1 MPADFSR
8 YVDLTAYDADP
19 TDIYLGAL
27 RLARLTLPEF
37 RLRQGTVEDAL
48 FQACAYMQALNVA
61 AINRVPNRLM
71 EGIARII
78 GVAREEGTRANVNI
92 AVTLNEIPEVG
103 LPFKI
108 TKSSAFTY
116 AVSYP
121 SGDVHYPFMT
131 TQLETFSTAT
141 VRVASTA
148 NAALASDLQVGDV
161 IDGVTLATGDRV
173 LLKDQTAGAENG
185 IYVAVASGAASR
197 ALDADDVSEL
207 PLFVSVTEGTVG
219 ENTGWNMTNV
229 GDITL
234 GTTTITYAVGTYPTK
249 TITLS
254 SKGVGVHPTPTAGQV
269 VESAS
274 VAPEIQTAVIAAAPE
289 FSVGTNP
296 ESDAKYM
303 DRCVTYLQGLSST
316 AITTDQLKTYILTN
330 HANVARCSVY
340 DTMTT
345 GARGLDQFGSGPT
358 VNAGYV
364 LAMVYGQNRVLT
376 SEERTAIQIAAA
388 DRTSAGLTVAIEDPV
403 LIDLEIAASVI
414 VEKRRDAT
422 TMATDIQVALRRSLT
437 PGLWR
442 GSAEAIMASEVT
454 NTIRNVDGVVAVTKA
469 TVVPTAGS
477 ASDTVYA
484 GNNSTLNTA
493 ENPNVYFVSAGTLPD
508 LTQANSTITVTVEA

>member
-37 RLRQGTVEDAL
+37 QLRQGTVEDAL
-48 FQACAYMQALNVA
+48 FQACAYMQSLNVA

-78 GVAREEGTRANVNI
+78 GITRVEGTRAKVNVTL
-92 AVTLNEIPEVG
+92 TLNEIPEEG
-103 LPFKI
+103 YPLKI
-108 TKSSAFTY
+108 TKSRAFTY
-116 AVSYP
+116 SITYP

-131 TQLETFSTAT
+131 TKLETFTTTTA
-141 VRVASTA
+141 RVASTG

-173 LLKDQTAGAENG
+173 LLKAQTASAENG

-219 ENTGWNMTNV
+219 ANTGWNMTNI
-229 GDITL
+229 GDIVV
-234 GTTTITYAVGTYPTK
+234 GTTAITYAAGTYPSK

-254 SKGVGVHPTPTAGQV
+254 SQGVGVHPTPTAGQAV
-269 VESAS
+269 ILAS
-274 VAPEIQTAVIAAAPE
+274 VIPEVQTAVIAAVPY
-289 FSVGTNP
+289 FSVGINP

-303 DRCVTYLQGLSST
+303 DRCVTHMQGLSST
-316 AITTDQLKTYILTN
+316 AITANQLRVYILTN

-340 DTMTT
+340 NTMTS
-345 GARGLDQFGSGPT
+345 GARDLDQFGSGPT

-364 LAMVYGQNRVLT
+364 LVMVYGQNRVLT
-376 SEERTAIQIAAA
+376 SAERTTIQIAAA
-388 DRTSAGLTVAIEDPV
+388 DRTSAGLTVTVVDPV
-403 LIDLEIAASVI
+403 LIDLEIAAAVI
-414 VEKRRDAT
+414 VEKRRN
-422 TMATDIQVALRRSLT
+422 ATDMADDVQVALRRSLT

-442 GSAEAIMASEVT
+442 GTSEAILVSEIT
-454 NTIRNVDGVVAVTKA
+454 STIRNVDGVLAVTSV
-469 TVVPTAGS
+469 TVVPTSGS
-477 ASDTVYA
+477 ASNTLYA
-484 GNNSTLNTA
+484 GNTSALNSA
-493 ENPNVYFVSAGTLPD
+493 GNPNVYFVSAGTLPD
-508 LTQANSTITVTVEA
+508 ITLANSTITVSIES